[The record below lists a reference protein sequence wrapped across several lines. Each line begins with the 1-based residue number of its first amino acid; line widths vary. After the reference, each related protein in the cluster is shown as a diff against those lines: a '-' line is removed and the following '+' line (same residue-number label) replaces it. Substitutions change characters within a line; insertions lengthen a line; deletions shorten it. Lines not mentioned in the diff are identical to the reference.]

1 MFAVTGLVKYG
12 VAHYDPPSERAKPT
26 IAAPTRPGVKFHN
39 TDPTDAH
46 VLEPDV
52 HEAGDGDS

>member
-26 IAAPTRPGVKFHN
+26 IAAPTRPDVKFHN

-52 HEAGDGDS
+52 DEAGDDDS